1 MEEWERSLS
10 TRSDTESAPTS
21 FISIADW
28 PRDELENMLARAAEL
43 KEIRA
48 RRETTRSLA
57 GQSILLY
64 FEKPS
69 LRTFVTFEVG
79 VAELGAHAVQLPT
92 GQVNIGEREAIEDVA
107 RNLSRW
113 CHGIVARTFGHDV
126 VEALARWGSVP
137 VVNGLTDL
145 LHPCQA
151 MADAMTI
158 LENGELRQ
166 DPVVYIG
173 DGNNVA
179 HSLIHLGGRLGM
191 KLTVCTPPG
200 YAPDPAI
207 VRRGIELAGASGA
220 EIRLENDPQAAVK
233 DAAFLYTDVWASMGK
248 EGEAAERRSVFAPYQ
263 INDTLLRAAPK
274 SVRILHCLPAHR
286 GEEITAEVFES
297 ERSLVFD
304 QAENRLHAQKAI
316 LERLLAQ

>member
-1 MEEWERSLS
+1 MSAR
-10 TRSDTESAPTS
+10 RDTGKAPTS

-28 PRDELENMLARAAEL
+28 PRDELENMLARAGEFKAS
-43 KEIRA
+43 RA
-48 RRETTRSLA
+48 RRETVHPLQ
-57 GQSILLY
+57 GLSILLY

-69 LRTFVTFEVG
+69 LRTFVTFEIG

-92 GQVNIGEREAIEDVA
+92 GQVNIGEREPIEDVA

-113 CHGIVARTFGHDV
+113 CHCIVARTFGHDV
-126 VEALARWGSVP
+126 VEGLARWGSVP
-137 VVNGLTDL
+137 IVNGLTDL

-151 MADAMTI
+151 MADALTI
-158 LENGELRQ
+158 QENGDLRR
-166 DPVVYIG
+166 DLVVYIG

-179 HSLIHLGGRLGM
+179 HSLIHLAGRLGM
-191 KLTVCTPPG
+191 KLTVCTPRD

-207 VRRGIELAGASGA
+207 VRRGIELAGTSGA
-220 EIRLENDPQAAVK
+220 EIHLEHDPEAAVK
-233 DAAFLYTDVWASMGK
+233 DAAFLYTDVWASMGR
-248 EGEAAERRSVFAPYQ
+248 EDEAAERRSVFAPYQ
-263 INDTLLRAAPK
+263 INDTLLCAAPE

-304 QAENRLHAQKAI
+304 QAENRLHVQKAI
-316 LERLLAQ
+316 LERLLA

>member
-1 MEEWERSLS
+1 MSARA
-10 TRSDTESAPTS
+10 DTEKVPTS

-28 PRDELENMLARAAEL
+28 PSDELENMLARAGEL
-43 KEIRA
+43 KVSRA
-48 RRETTRSLA
+48 RRETVRSLQ
-57 GQSILLY
+57 GLSVLLY

-69 LRTFVTFEVG
+69 LRTFVTFEIG
-79 VAELGAHAVQLPT
+79 VTELGAHAVQLPT
-92 GQVNIGEREAIEDVA
+92 GQVNIGEREPVEDVA

-113 CHGIVARTFGHDV
+113 CHCIVARTFGHEV
-126 VEALARWGSVP
+126 VEGLARWGRVP
-137 VVNGLTDL
+137 VVNALTDL

-151 MADAMTI
+151 MADALTI
-158 LENGELRQ
+158 HENGDLRQ

-179 HSLIHLGGRLGM
+179 HSLIHLAGRLGM
-191 KLTVCTPPG
+191 KLTVCTPPD
-200 YAPDPAI
+200 YAPDPAV
-207 VRRGIELAGASGA
+207 VRRGMELAGSSGA
-220 EIRLENDPQAAVK
+220 EIQLEHDPQTAVK
-233 DAAFLYTDVWASMGK
+233 DAAFLYTDVWASMGR
-248 EGEAAERRSVFAPYQ
+248 EDEAAERRSVFAPYQ
-263 INDTLLRAAPK
+263 INDALLRAAPE

-316 LERLLAQ
+316 LERLLV

>member
-1 MEEWERSLS
+1 MEAWEQSLS
-10 TRSDTESAPTS
+10 ALGDTEKVPTS
-21 FISIADW
+21 FLSIADW
-28 PRDELENMLARAAEL
+28 PRDELEKMLERAGEL
-43 KEIRA
+43 KVSRA
-48 RRETTRSLA
+48 RRETVRSLQ
-57 GQSILLY
+57 GLSILLY

-79 VAELGAHAVQLPT
+79 ISELGAHALQLPT
-92 GQVNIGEREAIEDVA
+92 GQVNIGEREPIEDVA

-113 CHGIVARTFGHDV
+113 CHGIVARTFGHDM
-126 VEALARWGSVP
+126 VEKLASWGSVP

-151 MADAMTI
+151 MADALTI
-158 LENGELRQ
+158 RENGDLRQ
-166 DPVVYIG
+166 DLVVYIG

-179 HSLIHLGGRLGM
+179 HSLIHLAGRLGM
-191 KLTVCTPPG
+191 KLTVCTPPD

-207 VRRGIELAGASGA
+207 VRRGAELARTSGA
-220 EIRLENDPQAAVK
+220 EIHLSHDPQAAVK
-233 DAAFLYTDVWASMGK
+233 DASFLYTDVWASMGR
-248 EGEAAERRSVFAPYQ
+248 EDEAAERRSVFAPYQ
-263 INDTLLRAAPK
+263 LNDTLLRAAPG

-316 LERLLAQ
+316 LERLLA

>member
-1 MEEWERSLS
+1 MSARGDSEK
-10 TRSDTESAPTS
+10 APTS

-28 PRDELENMLARAAEL
+28 PRDELENMLTRAGEL
-43 KEIRA
+43 KVSRA
-48 RRETTRSLA
+48 RRETVRSLQ
-57 GQSILLY
+57 GLSILLY

-69 LRTFVTFEVG
+69 LRTFVTFEIG

-92 GQVNIGEREAIEDVA
+92 GQVNIGKREPIEDVA

-113 CHGIVARTFGHDV
+113 CHGIVARTFGHDM
-126 VEALARWGSVP
+126 VEELARWGSVP
-137 VVNGLTDL
+137 VVNALTDL

-158 LENGELRQ
+158 QENGDLRQ
-166 DPVVYIG
+166 DLVVYIG

-179 HSLIHLGGRLGM
+179 HSLIHLAGRLGM
-191 KLTVCTPPG
+191 KLTVCTPKD

-207 VRRGIELAGASGA
+207 VRHGRELAGSSGA
-220 EIRLENDPQAAVK
+220 EIRLSHDPQAAVK
-233 DAAFLYTDVWASMGK
+233 DAAFLYTDVWASMGR
-248 EGEAAERRSVFAPYQ
+248 EDEAAERRSVFAPYQ
-263 INDTLLRAAPK
+263 INGTLLRAAPE

-316 LERLLAQ
+316 LERLLA